1 MGRDKS
7 LRKVMVIGSGPIVIG
22 QAAEFDY
29 SGSQACR
36 SLREEGLE
44 VVLINSNPATI
55 MTDPET
61 ADRVYIEP
69 LTVEFAEQVIARERP
84 DGLLPTLGG
93 QTGLNLATEL
103 AVRGILEKYEVR
115 LLGTPLSAIQA
126 AEDRERFRELM
137 RQIGEPVPESWVVE
151 SMGALRRVAQIVP
164 YPCIVRPAYTLGGTG
179 GGIAHNPDELLEIGA
194 RGLQLSMRHQILVE
208 RSLLGWKEIE
218 YEVMRDGANNAI
230 VVCNMENID
239 PMGVHTGDSMVVAPS
254 QTLSDFEYQLL
265 RAASLKIIRALGIQ
279 GGCNV
284 QFALNPNGSDY
295 YVIEVNPRVSRSSAL
310 ASKAT
315 GYPIARIAA
324 KIAVGL
330 RLDEIR
336 NPITGTSAAF
346 EPALDY
352 CVVKLPRFPFDKFP
366 AGDRTLGTQMKA
378 TGEAMAIDRTFEGA
392 LMKAVRGLEVGVS
405 DLRYPPAA
413 HLSPM
418 ELETLIATP
427 NDMRLFYLA
436 EAFRRGWLVE
446 EVHDLSHI
454 DPWFLHKIK
463 GLVEL
468 EQALVAH
475 SAELRELLL
484 TCCSPS
490 AGAVCSE
497 SPLTPTL
504 SPLTKGG
511 EGAGSGGIQHAN
523 LPAQLLL
530 RRAKECQF
538 PDRFLAQITGLTE
551 AQVRQG
557 RKALGILPAYK
568 MVDTC
573 AGEFEAQTPYFYS
586 TYHGTHDRPPSTH
599 PRKVLVL
606 GSGPIRIGQGIEF
619 DYSAVH
625 AVKTLR
631 ELGYYALILNNN
643 PETVSTD
650 FDVSNAL
657 YFDPITLED
666 VLNLLEYEATVLTP
680 LSPQPSPPLV
690 RLTTRQF
697 FRQAEGEAD
706 FAPLLTSPV
715 DGGGTQTPSPST
727 GRAGVGAENTQKLS
741 RNELLSG
748 EREQR
753 VGGFQS
759 KAGAIPVLVQFGGQ
773 TAINLV
779 KKLREFGVPMLGTP
793 AESIDIAEDRRR
805 FDALLEGLG
814 IPRPPGRAVLTLEEA
829 LATARQVGYPV
840 LVRPSYVLGGRAME
854 IVRSDAELE
863 TYWQAAVRAFP
874 DAPVLVDH
882 YIEGKEAEVDLISD
896 GEEVLI
902 PTIMEH
908 IERAGVHS
916 GDSMTVVP
924 PQTLSESE
932 QAQIVD
938 YSRRLARALRVC
950 GLMNVQFVID
960 PSGKVYVIEV
970 NPRASRT
977 VPYLSKVTGIPMVK
991 WAVAAQLGCPLEQ
1004 LVTRAFLG
1012 QVEGEAEFSPPPTGF
1027 PHWWGEPM
1035 IESGSPCL
1043 QGEPKGGGPPIAV
1056 KAPVFSSLKLRQV
1069 EVALGPEMRSTGE
1082 VMGIDRT
1089 YAAALY
1095 KAMVAAGIQIPRRGK
1110 VLLTLADK
1118 DKAEGV
1124 ALARAF
1130 HERGFKLYATR
1141 GTARALRKAGLP
1153 VQVVPRIGES
1163 KPDLLDYIVHR
1174 RVQLLVNT
1182 PSADRKAEQQG
1193 LLIRRAAVEHGIPCL
1208 TSLDTAW
1215 ALLQAMEARQFEITP
1230 ITDTPVHQNHASPA
1244 QDS

>member
-1 MGRDKS
+1 MPIDRS

-36 SLREEGLE
+36 SLREEGLQ

-69 LTVEFAEQVIARERP
+69 LTVEFAERIIAQERP

-103 AVRGILEKYEVR
+103 AVRGILEKYGVR

-151 SMGALRRVAQIVP
+151 SIGELRRVAQIAP

-208 RSLLGWKEIE
+208 RSLIGWKEIE
-218 YEVMRDGANNAI
+218 YEVMRDSTNNAI
-230 VVCNMENID
+230 VVCNIENID

-265 RAASLKIIRALGIQ
+265 RTASLKIIRALGVQ

-330 RLDEIR
+330 HLDEIR

-366 AGDRTLGTQMKA
+366 TGDRTLGTQMKA
-378 TGEAMAIDRTFEGA
+378 TGEVMAIDRTFEGA

-427 NDMRLFYLA
+427 NDMRLFYIA

-446 EVHDLSHI
+446 EVHGLSRI
-454 DPWFLHKIK
+454 DPWFLHKIR

-468 EQALVAH
+468 EQTLMAH
-475 SAELRELLL
+475 SAALRELLTL
-484 TCCSPS
+484 ADSRSIDVSPRDS
-490 AGAVCSE
+490 LP
-497 SPLTPTL
+497 PLLQVPPASRGNQTAASVALAKHGEPPIPHTV
-504 SPLTKGG
+504 PLAKQGEPKGG
-511 EGAGSGGIQHAN
+511 GSQNPLCNERDSGSSG
-523 LPAQLLL
+523 LWAQVFPLL

-551 AQVRQG
+551 SQVRQA
-557 RKALGILPAYK
+557 RKAMGILPAYK

-586 TYHGTHDRPPSTH
+586 TYHGTHDRPAPAH

-631 ELGYYALILNNN
+631 ELGCYALILNNN

-650 FDVSNAL
+650 FDMSDAL
-657 YFDPITLED
+657 YFDPITPED
-666 VLNLLEYEATVLTP
+666 VLNLLEYEASN
-680 LSPQPSPPLV
+680 LSEMSNPS
-690 RLTTRQF
+690 
-697 FRQAEGEAD
+697 
-706 FAPLLTSPV
+706 
-715 DGGGTQTPSPST
+715 
-727 GRAGVGAENTQKLS
+727 
-741 RNELLSG
+741 
-748 EREQR
+748 
-753 VGGFQS
+753 
-759 KAGAIPVLVQFGGQ
+759 IPVLVQFGGQ
-773 TAINLV
+773 TAINMV

-829 LATARQVGYPV
+829 LATAQQVGYPV

-854 IVRSDAELE
+854 IVRSNQELA
-863 TYWQAAVRAFP
+863 TYWHAAVRAFP
-874 DAPVLVDH
+874 DAPVLVDR

-896 GEEVLI
+896 GDEVLI
-902 PTIMEH
+902 PAIMEH

-924 PQTLSESE
+924 PQTLTESE
-932 QAQIVD
+932 QAQIID
-938 YSRRLARALRVC
+938 YSRRLARALRVR

-960 PSGKVYVIEV
+960 SAGKVYVIEV

-977 VPYLSKVTGIPMVK
+977 IPYLSKITGIPMVK
-991 WAVAAQLGCPLEQ
+991 WAVAVQLGLPLK
-1004 LVTRAFLG
+1004 
-1012 QVEGEAEFSPPPTGF
+1012 QVVAQPFWGRSESESTPPPAGS
-1027 PHWWGEPM
+1027 PHQWGKPM
-1035 IESGSPCL
+1035 AESGSPCL
-1043 QGEPKGGGPPIAV
+1043 QGEPKGGGLRIAV
-1056 KAPVFSSLKLRQV
+1056 KAPVFSSLKLKQV

-1095 KAMVAAGIQIPRRGK
+1095 KAMVAAGIQIPRRGN

-1153 VQVVPRIGES
+1153 VQVVPRIGQG

-1174 RVQLLVNT
+1174 RVHLLVNT
-1182 PSADRKAEQQG
+1182 PSAERKAEQQG

-1215 ALLQAMEARQFEITP
+1215 ALLQAMEARHFEITP
-1230 ITDTPVHQNHASPA
+1230 ITH
-1244 QDS
+1244 

>member
-1 MGRDKS
+1 MPIDTS
-7 LRKVMVIGSGPIVIG
+7 LRKVLVIGSGPIVIG

-69 LTVEFAEQVIARERP
+69 LTVEFAERVIAQERP

-103 AVRGILEKYEVR
+103 AVRGILDKYQVR
-115 LLGTPLSAIQA
+115 LLGTPLTAIQA
-126 AEDRERFRELM
+126 AEDREKFRDLM
-137 RQIGEPVPESWVVE
+137 RQIGEPVPESWIVE
-151 SMGALRRVAQIVP
+151 SVSELRRVAEIAP

-179 GGIAHNPDELLEIGA
+179 GGIARSPDELLEIGA
-194 RGLQLSMRHQILVE
+194 RGLELSMRHQVMVE

-218 YEVMRDGANNAI
+218 YEVMRDGADNAI
-230 VVCNMENID
+230 VVCNMENLD

-265 RAASLKIIRALGIQ
+265 RTASLRIIRALGIQ

-284 QFALNPNGSDY
+284 QLALNPNGSDY

-324 KIAVGL
+324 KIAIGL

-366 AGDRTLGTQMKA
+366 TGDRTLGTQMKA
-378 TGEAMAIDRTFEGA
+378 TGEVMAIDRTFEGA

-413 HLSPM
+413 RLSPM
-418 ELETLIATP
+418 ELETLLETP
-427 NDMRLFYLA
+427 NDMRLFYIA

-446 EVHDLSHI
+446 EVHALSKI

-463 GLVEL
+463 HLVEM
-468 EQALVAH
+468 EQ
-475 SAELRELLL
+475 ELIARSSELKDLLL
-484 TCCSPS
+484 
-490 AGAVCSE
+490 GE
-497 SPLTPTL
+497 S
-504 SPLTKGG
+504 SSQ
-511 EGAGSGGIQHAN
+511 AHRI
-523 LPAQLLL
+523 L
-530 RRAKECQF
+530 RHAKEWQF
-538 PDRFLAQITGLTE
+538 SDKSLAQITGLSE
-551 AQVRQG
+551 AQVRTG
-557 RKALGILPAYK
+557 RKALGITPAFK

-586 TYHGTHDRPPSTH
+586 TYHGVSDRPAPQH
-599 PRKVLVL
+599 LKKALVL

-631 ELGYYALILNNN
+631 RLGYYAMILNNN

-650 FDVSNAL
+650 FDISDAL
-657 YFDPITLED
+657 YFDPITAED
-666 VLNLLEYEATVLTP
+666 VLNVLEYE
-680 LSPQPSPPLV
+680 S
-690 RLTTRQF
+690 
-697 FRQAEGEAD
+697 G
-706 FAPLLTSPV
+706 APAQDESVT
-715 DGGGTQTPSPST
+715 
-727 GRAGVGAENTQKLS
+727 
-741 RNELLSG
+741 
-748 EREQR
+748 
-753 VGGFQS
+753 
-759 KAGAIPVLVQFGGQ
+759 IPVLVQFGGQ

-779 KKLREFGVPMLGTP
+779 KSLQAFGVPLLGTP
-793 AESIDIAEDRRR
+793 ADSIDLAEDRRR
-805 FDALLEGLG
+805 FDTLLEELG
-814 IPRPPGRAVLTLEEA
+814 VPRPPGRAVLALEAA
-829 LATARQVGYPV
+829 LETAHRVGYPV

-854 IVRSDAELE
+854 IVRTDHELE
-863 TYWQAAVRAFP
+863 TYWRSAVLAFP
-874 DAPVLVDH
+874 DAPVLVDK
-882 YIEGKEAEVDLISD
+882 YIEGKEAEVDLIGD
-896 GEEVLI
+896 GEKFII
-902 PTIMEH
+902 PAIMEH

-924 PQTLSESE
+924 PQTLTESE
-932 QAQIVD
+932 QAQIRD
-938 YSRRLARALRVC
+938 YALRLAKALRVC
-950 GLMNVQFVID
+950 GLVNMQFVVQD
-960 PSGKVYVIEV
+960 GTVYVIEV

-977 VPYLSKVTGIPMVK
+977 VPYLSKITHVPMVSL
-991 WAVAAQLGCPLEQ
+991 AVAAQVGIPLPSQATDQE
-1004 LVTRAFLG
+1004 
-1012 QVEGEAEFSPPPTGF
+1012 PP
-1027 PHWWGEPM
+1027 
-1035 IESGSPCL
+1035 IE
-1043 QGEPKGGGPPIAV
+1043 KIAV
-1056 KAPVFSSLKLRQV
+1056 KAPVFSSLKLKQV

-1082 VMGIDRT
+1082 VMGMDRT

-1095 KAMVAAGIQIPRRGK
+1095 KAMVAAGIRIPRQGRI
-1110 VLLTLADK
+1110 LLTLADK

-1124 ALARAF
+1124 ALAQAF
-1130 HERGFKLYATR
+1130 HTKGFQLCATQ
-1141 GTARALRKAGLP
+1141 GTAHALELAGLP
-1153 VQVVPRIGES
+1153 VQVVPKIGQG
-1163 KPDLLDYIVHR
+1163 KPDLLDYITGK

-1182 PSADRKAEQQG
+1182 PSPDRRAEQQG
-1193 LLIRRAAVEHGIPCL
+1193 LLIRRAAVETGIPCL
-1208 TSLDTAW
+1208 TALDTAW
-1215 ALLQAMEARQFEITP
+1215 ALLQAMEAGEFEVAP
-1230 ITDTPVHQNHASPA
+1230 IGASYLPSPSTEHIVETRA
-1244 QDS
+1244 P

>member
-1 MGRDKS
+1 MPIDRS

-36 SLREEGLE
+36 SLREEGLQ

-69 LTVEFAEQVIARERP
+69 LTVEFAERIIAQERP

-103 AVRGILEKYEVR
+103 AVRGILEKYGVR

-151 SMGALRRVAQIVP
+151 SIGELRRVAQIAP

-208 RSLLGWKEIE
+208 RSLIGWKEIE
-218 YEVMRDGANNAI
+218 YEVMRDSTNNAI
-230 VVCNMENID
+230 VVCNIENID

-265 RAASLKIIRALGIQ
+265 RTASLKIIRALGVQ

-330 RLDEIR
+330 HLDEIR

-366 AGDRTLGTQMKA
+366 TGDRTLGTQMKA
-378 TGEAMAIDRTFEGA
+378 TGEVMAIDRTFEGA

-427 NDMRLFYLA
+427 NDMRLFYIA

-446 EVHDLSHI
+446 EVHGLSHI
-454 DPWFLHKIK
+454 DPWFLHKIR

-468 EQALVAH
+468 EQTLMAH
-475 SAELRELLL
+475 STELRELL
-484 TCCSPS
+484 TRYF
-490 AGAVCSE
+490 GATGGQVMSLASGVVLE
-497 SPLTPTL
+497 SPLTPAGSGRIENASAESPL
-504 SPLTKGG
+504 SPLSKGG
-511 EGAGSGGIQHAN
+511 EGTGVGGFHSAQESGGPQKTLGN
-523 LPAQLLL
+523 QGEQKGEAQEQARRLL

-551 AQVRQG
+551 SQVRQA
-557 RKALGILPAYK
+557 RKAMGILPAYK

-586 TYHGTHDRPPSTH
+586 TYHGTHDRPAPTH

-631 ELGYYALILNNN
+631 ELGCYALILNNN

-650 FDVSNAL
+650 FDMSDAL
-657 YFDPITLED
+657 YFDPITPED
-666 VLNLLEYEATVLTP
+666 VLNLLEYEASD
-680 LSPQPSPPLV
+680 LSEMSNPS
-690 RLTTRQF
+690 
-697 FRQAEGEAD
+697 
-706 FAPLLTSPV
+706 
-715 DGGGTQTPSPST
+715 
-727 GRAGVGAENTQKLS
+727 
-741 RNELLSG
+741 
-748 EREQR
+748 
-753 VGGFQS
+753 
-759 KAGAIPVLVQFGGQ
+759 IPVLVQFGGQ
-773 TAINLV
+773 TAINMV

-829 LATARQVGYPV
+829 LATAQQVGYPV

-854 IVRSDAELE
+854 IVRADQELA
-863 TYWQAAVRAFP
+863 TYWHAAVRAFP
-874 DAPVLVDH
+874 DAPVLVDR

-896 GEEVLI
+896 GDEVLI
-902 PTIMEH
+902 PAIMEH

-924 PQTLSESE
+924 PQTLTESE
-932 QAQIVD
+932 QAQIID
-938 YSRRLARALRVC
+938 YSRRLARALRVR

-960 PSGKVYVIEV
+960 SAGKVYVIEV

-977 VPYLSKVTGIPMVK
+977 IPYLSKITGIPMVK
-991 WAVAAQLGCPLEQ
+991 WAVAVQLGLPLK
-1004 LVTRAFLG
+1004 
-1012 QVEGEAEFSPPPTGF
+1012 QVVAQPFWGRSESESTPPPAGS
-1027 PHWWGEPM
+1027 PHQWGEPIARSGSTRLQGEPM
-1035 IESGSPCL
+1035 TESGSLCL
-1043 QGEPKGGGPPIAV
+1043 HGEPMAESGSLCKQGEPKGGGLRIAV
-1056 KAPVFSSLKLRQV
+1056 KAPVFSSLKLKQV

-1095 KAMVAAGIQIPRRGK
+1095 KAMVAAGIQIPRRGN

-1153 VQVVPRIGES
+1153 VQVVPRIGQG

-1182 PSADRKAEQQG
+1182 PSAERKAEQQG

-1215 ALLQAMEARQFEITP
+1215 ALLQAMEARHFEITP
-1230 ITDTPVHQNHASPA
+1230 ITC
-1244 QDS
+1244 

>member
-1 MGRDKS
+1 MPIDKS
-7 LRKVMVIGSGPIVIG
+7 LRKVLVIGSGPIVIG

-69 LTVEFAEQVIARERP
+69 LTVEFAERVIAQERP

-103 AVRGILEKYEVR
+103 AVRGILDKYGVR

-126 AEDRERFRELM
+126 AEDREKFRELM

-151 SMGALRRVAQIVP
+151 SMGELRRVAEIAP

-179 GGIAHNPDELLEIGA
+179 GGIAHNPDELLEIGE

-208 RSLLGWKEIE
+208 RSLIGWKEIE
-218 YEVMRDGANNAI
+218 YEVMRDGADNAI

-265 RAASLKIIRALGIQ
+265 RTASLRIIRALGIQ

-284 QFALNPNGSDY
+284 QLALNPNGSDY

-324 KIAVGL
+324 KIAIGL

-352 CVVKLPRFPFDKFP
+352 CVVKIPRFPFDKFP
-366 AGDRTLGTQMKA
+366 TGDRTLGTQMKA
-378 TGEAMAIDRTFEGA
+378 TGEVMAIDRTFEGA

-413 HLSPM
+413 RLSPM

-427 NDMRLFYLA
+427 NDMRLFYIA

-446 EVHDLSHI
+446 EVHGLSRT
-454 DPWFLHKIK
+454 DPWFLNKIK
-463 GLVEL
+463 NLVEMEGEL
-468 EQALVAH
+468 IAR
-475 SAELRELLL
+475 SGELRELCSAAL
-484 TCCSPS
+484 TADSRPVPNPTSC
-490 AGAVCSE
+490 
-497 SPLTPTL
+497 TL
-504 SPLTKGG
+504 S
-511 EGAGSGGIQHAN
+511 
-523 LPAQLLL
+523 LL
-530 RRAKECQF
+530 RRAKQWQF
-538 PDRFLAQITGLTE
+538 PDRFLAQITGLSE
-551 AQVRQG
+551 AEVRQA
-557 RKALGILPAYK
+557 RKSLGIRAVFK

-586 TYHGTHDRPPSTH
+586 TYHGEHDRPAPHH

-650 FDVSNAL
+650 FDISDAL
-657 YFDPITLED
+657 YFDPVTLED
-666 VLNLLEYEATVLTP
+666 VLNVLEYEAEP
-680 LSPQPSPPLV
+680 LG
-690 RLTTRQF
+690 
-697 FRQAEGEAD
+697 AG
-706 FAPLLTSPV
+706 
-715 DGGGTQTPSPST
+715 DG
-727 GRAGVGAENTQKLS
+727 A
-741 RNELLSG
+741 
-748 EREQR
+748 
-753 VGGFQS
+753 
-759 KAGAIPVLVQFGGQ
+759 AIPVLVQFGGQ

-779 KKLREFGVPMLGTP
+779 KRLQAFGVPMLGTP
-793 AESIDIAEDRRR
+793 PESIDIAEDRRR
-805 FDALLEGLG
+805 FDALLLELD

-829 LATARQVGYPV
+829 LETARAVGYPV

-863 TYWQAAVRAFP
+863 TYWQSAVMAFP
-874 DAPVLVDH
+874 DAPVLVDK
-882 YIEGKEAEVDLISD
+882 YIEGKEAEVDLIGD
-896 GEEVLI
+896 GERFLI
-902 PTIMEH
+902 PAVMEH

-924 PQTLSESE
+924 PQTLSEGE
-932 QAQIVD
+932 QSQIID
-938 YSRRLARALRVC
+938 YAVRLARALRVC
-950 GLMNVQFVID
+950 GLMNAQFVIED
-960 PSGKVYVIEV
+960 GRVYVIEV

-977 VPYLSKVTGIPMVK
+977 VPYLSKITGVPMVK
-991 WAVAAQLGCPLEQ
+991 LAVGAQVGIPLHKTDTPLMVRQ
-1004 LVTRAFLG
+1004 LTR
-1012 QVEGEAEFSPPPTGF
+1012 V
-1027 PHWWGEPM
+1027 
-1035 IESGSPCL
+1035 
-1043 QGEPKGGGPPIAV
+1043 AV

-1095 KAMVAAGIQIPRRGK
+1095 KAMVAAGIHIPRKGN
-1110 VLLTLADK
+1110 VLITLADR
-1118 DKAEGV
+1118 DKAEGIE
-1124 ALARAF
+1124 LARAF
-1130 HERGFKLYATR
+1130 HAQGFKLYATH
-1141 GTARALRKAGLP
+1141 GTARALQRAGLP
-1153 VQVVPRIGES
+1153 VQVVPKIGQG
-1163 KPDLLDYIVHR
+1163 KPDLMDYITHK
-1174 RVQLLVNT
+1174 RVQLLINT
-1182 PSADRKAEQQG
+1182 PSPERKAEQQG
-1193 LLIRRAAVEHGIPCL
+1193 LIIRRAAVENGIPCL

-1215 ALLQAMEARQFEITP
+1215 ALLQAMEAHQFEVAP
-1230 ITDTPVHQNHASPA
+1230 IA
-1244 QDS
+1244 